1 MAIPEVSPSA
11 LQEAMDR
18 FDKEFRN
25 TPYWANWKQDETY
38 KYAIQQNGQLY
49 PVKQIVS
56 LATGTPVGEFHG
68 GDQANGYVEARG
80 FKVIALPRED
90 SRAWIFQAN
99 PEIYDVRA
107 AIRKLPEIGWTV
119 SRHKEEIAPGDRV
132 YLWESGPQGGIVG
145 VARVLT
151 PASVGPVPDEDISFW
166 KKPPDKTDLDKPRV
180 RLHIIGVVEPTL
192 ERSKIASEPQLSNLR
207 ILRQPQGTNFVVEKQ
222 ERDVLEKLLIGLI
235 KETRPS
241 RDLTSAEALRQLY
254 NEFLNSSRSQEWW
267 TNLTSFFD
275 MIAHASETE
284 RGSLECQR
292 KLWDDNPVSAVGQGF
307 ISVDKAI
314 EQQEVR
320 NWIASKSLEKLP
332 ENPEEETTW
341 LAELADQMVERL
353 RPYCRQIPYLKIF
366 RVLTA
371 FFPQHF
377 TTIADRGKLRHLHL
391 AMFGNTGGPWP
402 PQFETSASHAV
413 KRHANV
419 LARLADVLGPMNA
432 DTAGLVRRITFP
444 WFLYEKLQEQPA
456 ADTTPSG
463 APDPLSE
470 LAESLLIERAY
481 LAEVVK
487 LLQKKR
493 QLIFYGPPGTGKT
506 FVARR
511 LGRLLA
517 GDDDRIEIVQFHPSY
532 AYEDF
537 VQGYR
542 PSISN
547 GQPGFQLVDGALK
560 RLADKARRAPD
571 KTHVLI
577 IDEVNRGNLG
587 KVFGEL
593 YYLLEYRDETIS
605 LLYSRESFT
614 LPKNLLII
622 STMNTADRSIALLDA
637 ALRRRFYFVPFF
649 PDEPPIEGLLRRWL
663 QKNTPDLLWLADVV
677 DLANRKL
684 GDRHIAIGPSYF
696 MDKDLTEE
704 WVSLVW
710 KHSILPYLAEHFFG
724 QEDRLAEFDI
734 SKLRESITA
743 Q

>member
-1 MAIPEVSPSA
+1 MIIPEVSPSA

-56 LATGTPVGEFHG
+56 LATGTPASTFHG
-68 GDQANGYVEARG
+68 GNQANGYVEAHGFNVVEISPEERG
-80 FKVIALPRED
+80 HSSFLKWDRVAPESFDLRLQNVDSLDVNRLRSLFDTFLSTKWADSNLSINRYLRED
-90 SRAWIFQAN
+90 LKSWIDSPAK
-99 PEIYDVRA
+99 PLR
-107 AIRKLPEIGWTV
+107 
-119 SRHKEEIAPGDRV
+119 SRV
-132 YLWESGPQGGIVG
+132 YV
-145 VARVLT
+145 T
-151 PASVGPVPDEDISFW
+151 
-166 KKPPDKTDLDKPRV
+166 
-180 RLHIIGVVEPTL
+180 
-192 ERSKIASEPQLSNLR
+192 LSNWFLSIDAFKNDQR
-207 ILRQPQGTNFVVEKQ
+207 GKAAGELW
-222 ERDVLEKLLIGLI
+222 DLLFLC
-235 KETRPS
+235 RPS
-241 RDLTSAEALRQLY
+241 DRLSSSSGGNHEIIPERFNRWWAEQQKLQGSIKQMRTSIDLSSAEVLRQLY
-254 NEFLNSSRSQEWW
+254 TEFLNSSQSQEWW
-267 TNLTSFFD
+267 TNLTSFFE

-284 RGSLECQR
+284 RASSEFQR

-314 EQQEVR
+314 EQQEIR

-332 ENPEEETTW
+332 ENPEEVTTW

-371 FFPQHF
+371 FFPQYF
-377 TTIADRGKLRHLHL
+377 TTITDRGKLRELHL
-391 AMFGNTGGPWP
+391 AMFGNTGGPWL
-402 PQFETSASHAV
+402 PQFESSASHAV
-413 KRHANV
+413 KRHTNV

-444 WFLYEKLQEQPA
+444 WFLYEKVQEQPA
-456 ADTTPSG
+456 ADTTPAG
-463 APDPLSE
+463 VPDPLSE
-470 LAESLLIERAY
+470 LSESLLIERAH

-511 LGRLLA
+511 LGRVLA

-542 PSISN
+542 PSMSD
-547 GQPGFQLVDGALK
+547 GQAGFKLVDGALK

-571 KTHVLI
+571 KTHILI
-577 IDEVNRGNLG
+577 VDEVNRGNLG

-593 YYLLEYRDETIS
+593 YYLLEYRDEQIS

-649 PDEPPIEGLLRRWL
+649 PDEAPIEGLLRRWL

-704 WVSLVW
+704 WVFLVW
-710 KHSILPYLAEHFFG
+710 KHSIIPYLAEHFFG
-724 QEDRLAEFDI
+724 QEDRLGEFEI
-734 SKLRESITA
+734 SKLRDSIKTE
-743 Q
+743 

>member
-1 MAIPEVSPSA
+1 M
-11 LQEAMDR
+11 
-18 FDKEFRN
+18 
-25 TPYWANWKQDETY
+25 
-38 KYAIQQNGQLY
+38 
-49 PVKQIVS
+49 
-56 LATGTPVGEFHG
+56 
-68 GDQANGYVEARG
+68 
-80 FKVIALPRED
+80 
-90 SRAWIFQAN
+90 
-99 PEIYDVRA
+99 
-107 AIRKLPEIGWTV
+107 
-119 SRHKEEIAPGDRV
+119 
-132 YLWESGPQGGIVG
+132 
-145 VARVLT
+145 
-151 PASVGPVPDEDISFW
+151 
-166 KKPPDKTDLDKPRV
+166 
-180 RLHIIGVVEPTL
+180 
-192 ERSKIASEPQLSNLR
+192 
-207 ILRQPQGTNFVVEKQ
+207 
-222 ERDVLEKLLIGLI
+222 
-235 KETRPS
+235 
-241 RDLTSAEALRQLY
+241 DLTSAEALRQLY
-254 NEFLNSSRSQEWW
+254 KEFLNSSRSQEWW
-267 TNLTSFFD
+267 TNLTSFFE

-284 RGSLECQR
+284 RESLEFQQ

-320 NWIASKSLEKLP
+320 NWIASKSLERLP
-332 ENPEEETTW
+332 ENPEEATSW
-341 LAELADQMVERL
+341 LADLADQMVERL
-353 RPYCRQIPYLKIF
+353 RPYCRQIPYLKMF

-456 ADTTPSG
+456 ADTTNAG
-463 APDPLSE
+463 APDPLTE
-470 LAESLLIERAY
+470 LAESLLITKAY
-481 LAEVVK
+481 LAQVVK

-542 PSISN
+542 PSLSE
-547 GQPGFQLVDGALK
+547 GQAGFQLVDGALK

-571 KTHVLI
+571 QTHILI

-593 YYLLEYRDETIS
+593 YYLLEYRDEKMS

-649 PDEPPIEGLLRRWL
+649 PDEAPIEGLLRRWL

-710 KHSILPYLAEHFFG
+710 KHSIIPYLAEHFFG

-734 SKLRESITA
+734 SKLRESIPA